1 MIILLD
7 YLIYSK
13 RLKLKERIGAKEL
26 IKINGIWHN
35 SFKVL
40 LQLHLEPN
48 RLLNNIFGIY
58 GLNSDK
64 NVLDSILMKGFQQ
77 GGDLTL
83 LAKSLKIPI
92 NPNFSK
98 EIVISNNIKSVRLNN
113 ISLNLLGPTKK
124 NLDKLRKEWTNWIKK
139 RRYVKH
145 PESALL
151 QILDKSVPNLASIMF
166 LAKINNRRILFTGDG
181 IGKDVLETLS
191 KNKMLDKNGKFH
203 VNILKVPH
211 HGSDRNTSKE
221 FFDTISADYYIIS
234 ANGRDDNPSLNT
246 LKWMIEVGQDA
257 KKPRKF
263 VFTNMTPNIKK
274 VLKKYDKKDF
284 NYECVFLKKEDTFL
298 TIKLL

>member
-1 MIILLD
+1 MWL
-7 YLIYSK
+7 
-13 RLKLKERIGAKEL
+13 
-26 IKINGIWHN
+26 N

-48 RLLNNIFGIY
+48 KLLNNIFGIH
-58 GLNSDK
+58 GLKSDK
-64 NVLDSILMKGFQQ
+64 NVLNSILMKGFQQ

-98 EIVISNNIKSVRLNN
+98 EIVVSNNSKSVRLNN

-124 NLDKLRKEWTNWIKK
+124 TLDKLRNEWTKWFKK
-139 RRYVKH
+139 RCHIKN

-166 LAKINNRRILFTGDG
+166 LAKINNRKVLFTGDG

-191 KNKMLDKNGKFH
+191 KNKMLDKNGKFQ

-246 LKWMIEVGQDA
+246 LK
-257 KKPRKF
+257 
-263 VFTNMTPNIKK
+263 
-274 VLKKYDKKDF
+274 
-284 NYECVFLKKEDTFL
+284 
-298 TIKLL
+298 